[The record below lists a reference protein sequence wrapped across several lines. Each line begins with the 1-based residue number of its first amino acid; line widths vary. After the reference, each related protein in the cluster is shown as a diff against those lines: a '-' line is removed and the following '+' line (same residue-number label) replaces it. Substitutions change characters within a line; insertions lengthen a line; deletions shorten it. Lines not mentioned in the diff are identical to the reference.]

1 MYIYKRGT
9 LSLVLPTMECISIL
23 KARDFTVGAPH
34 HKMRYHFEREAL

>member
-23 KARDFTVGAPH
+23 KERPYKYGAPH
-34 HKMRYHFEREAL
+34 HGYTLFAI